1 MVYQVTME
9 IGAMVAALNGRM
21 DVILLA
27 GGMARSEKLTGEWR
41 SAIAWIAA
49 VVVYPGEDE
58 LQAVGEG
65 ALRVLRGEK
74 ARVLAAEE
82 LAPQHA

>member
-41 SAIAWIAA
+41 SAIAWIAP